1 MLINF
6 LFFQAGWF
14 ACVLGAANSMFWL
27 GPFVVLVVSFYY
39 FLVRSNFIREFF
51 FILIVSFI
59 GLFWENLIIAF
70 DIVQYP
76 SGKQII
82 GLAPLWIVAMWIS
95 FSTTIDIS
103 LSWLNGRKVLST
115 LFGFI
120 GGPLAFY
127 GGEKLGAVDFPD
139 RDLSFLVLAIGWG
152 VIFPLLFYI
161 SNSLDKFFIKD
172 N

>member
-70 DIVQYP
+70 DIF
-76 SGKQII
+76 
-82 GLAPLWIVAMWIS
+82 WI
-95 FSTTIDIS
+95 
-103 LSWLNGRKVLST
+103 
-115 LFGFI
+115 
-120 GGPLAFY
+120 
-127 GGEKLGAVDFPD
+127 
-139 RDLSFLVLAIGWG
+139 
-152 VIFPLLFYI
+152 
-161 SNSLDKFFIKD
+161 
-172 N
+172 